1 MVIIMSELPIAPFGR
16 IIKNAGGKRIGED
29 AKETL
34 EKVVEE
40 SADKISRQAVFL
52 HVMLVE

>member
-1 MVIIMSELPIAPFGR
+1 VNLNKMRLLIYMEIFMSELPIAPFGR

-29 AKETL
+29 AKKAL

-40 SADKISRQAVFL
+40 FADNISR
-52 HVMLVE
+52 

>member
-1 MVIIMSELPIAPFGR
+1 MRLLIYMEIFMSELPIAPFGR

-29 AKETL
+29 AKKAL

-40 SADKISRQAVFL
+40 FADNISR
-52 HVMLVE
+52 